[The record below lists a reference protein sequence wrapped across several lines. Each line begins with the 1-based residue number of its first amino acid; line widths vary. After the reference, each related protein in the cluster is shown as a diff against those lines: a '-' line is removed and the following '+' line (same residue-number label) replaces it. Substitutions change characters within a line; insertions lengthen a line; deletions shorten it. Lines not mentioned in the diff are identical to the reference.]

1 MTDSK
6 TRERVVVAVRRCLPG
21 IPHLRHTPLPRWSLM
36 RAHPRPLSA
45 VCATL
50 PDFRTPRGT
59 RHPVTAIC
67 ALACCA
73 LFWGA
78 RSDRAIAAWGRH
90 DGTRLAQALGCT
102 HAPPCA
108 ATRHPICRH
117 VDRAECETHVGA
129 WADRVVGSLPT
140 PSETPEPA
148 VVLEGTTRRGSNKQG
163 APGTPRFSALAHQ
176 GGVTLAHHAVDDHT
190 HEIPAVETL

>member
-21 IPHLRHTPLPRWSLM
+21 IPHLRHTPLPRWRLM

-102 HAPPCA
+102 HAPPG
-108 ATRHPICRH
+108 RP
-117 VDRAECETHVGA
+117 
-129 WADRVVGSLPT
+129 RVT
-140 PSETPEPA
+140 PSVGTWTVPSARPTWVPGPTGSSGVCPPPLRPRSLRWSWRGQRGA
-148 VVLEGTTRRGSNKQG
+148 VPTNKARRGP
-163 APGTPRFSALAHQ
+163 PGSRRWRTREA
-176 GGVTLAHHAVDDHT
+176 
-190 HEIPAVETL
+190 